1 MEFSKM
7 RIPTISVDHCFL
19 GSEEDE
25 NLAHS
30 SPFLIMYDKDTEWIS
45 AIAVPSK
52 ATKPWITAY
61 TVNVIKELG
70 YDGVKICFK
79 SDKAKELQQ
88 LFREVAT
95 ARSAPTVPISTPTR

>member
-7 RIPTISVDHCFL
+7 SIPTISVDHCFL

-25 NLAHS
+25 NLAHGN
-30 SPFLIMYDKDTEWIS
+30 PFLIMYDKDTEWIS

-61 TVNVIKELG
+61 TVNM
-70 YDGVKICFK
+70 
-79 SDKAKELQQ
+79 
-88 LFREVAT
+88 
-95 ARSAPTVPISTPTR
+95 TV